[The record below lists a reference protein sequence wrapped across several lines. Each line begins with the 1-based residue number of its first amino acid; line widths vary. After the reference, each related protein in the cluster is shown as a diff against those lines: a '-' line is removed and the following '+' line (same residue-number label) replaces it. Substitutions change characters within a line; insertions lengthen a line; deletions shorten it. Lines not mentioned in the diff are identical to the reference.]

1 MGGRGARSAIGKNAI
16 MRGTTGTVSRSA
28 AANALKSG
36 FSVKAAGGESVR
48 FSAALNEKYISGKS
62 RREGESPRRLYQLGR
77 AVTVVKKANRGVYSL
92 PGNNPPQKM
101 YLHQFSKESAMVVFT
116 DARTRHVR
124 SFIYYSGGAERFLDR
139 YKKQIKKIPEP

>member
-48 FSAALNEKYISGKS
+48 FSAALNEKYISGKG

-77 AVTVVKKANRGVYSL
+77 AVTVVKKGK
-92 PGNNPPQKM
+92 PGRVQSPR
-101 YLHQFSKESAMVVFT
+101 E
-116 DARTRHVR
+116 
-124 SFIYYSGGAERFLDR
+124 
-139 YKKQIKKIPEP
+139 

>member
-36 FSVKAAGGESVR
+36 FSVKAAGGETVR
-48 FSAALNEKYISGKS
+48 FPSALNEKYISGKG

-77 AVTVVKKANRGVYSL
+77 AVTAVRKANRGVYSL

-101 YLHQFSKESAMVVFT
+101 YLHQFSGKSAMVVFT
-116 DARTRHVR
+116 DAKTRRVR
-124 SFIYYSGGAERFLDR
+124 SFIYYSAGAERFLER
-139 YKKQIKKIPEP
+139 YRKQAVK

>member
-16 MRGTTGTVSRSA
+16 MHGTTGTVSRSA

-36 FSVKAAGGESVR
+36 FSVKAAGGETVR
-48 FSAALNEKYISGKS
+48 FPSALNEKYISGKG

-77 AVTVVKKANRGVYSL
+77 AVTAVRKANRGVYSL

-101 YLHQFSKESAMVVFT
+101 YLHQFSGKSAMVVFT
-116 DARTRHVR
+116 DAKTRRVR
-124 SFIYYSGGAERFLDR
+124 RFIYYSAGAERFLER
-139 YKKQIKKIPEP
+139 YRKQAVK